1 MVRPL
6 LSKNVQ
12 KGSPISTVGELGMKK
27 ILLVDDN
34 QNLAFLLQMMLMD
47 EGYEVEL
54 ARDGGDG
61 YSAYFDFTPDLVITD
76 IQMPVRNG
84 LELIKHIRLHNPQVK
99 TIYMSGDLRSFWSRL
114 EEEKAR
120 YQASFLE
127 KPFSRS
133 ELLRL
138 LSQFFN

>member
-1 MVRPL
+1 
-6 LSKNVQ
+6 
-12 KGSPISTVGELGMKK
+12 MKK

-34 QNLAFLLQMMLMD
+34 QNLAFLLQTMLRD

-61 YSAYFDFTPDLVITD
+61 YWAYFHFSPDLVITD
-76 IQMPVRNG
+76 IQMPVENG

-99 TIYMSGDLRSFWSRL
+99 TIYMSGDLSPFWSPL

-127 KPFSRS
+127 KPFSKVDLIS
-133 ELLRL
+133 LV
-138 LSQFFN
+138 SQFLG